1 MREMQARRARAKLD
15 RSALREETLGLRPV
29 TMRLVTI
36 AALFVVSASAIAEP
50 ASGSDTL
57 VVVLQKP
64 NGTRAT
70 HSQPIAADDCN
81 AMLQLFKTLHEQRQA
96 LTLDLGA
103 PAFGSA
109 EVFHKCER
117 RSRGWTW
124 QLADHRPGPA
134 AYRRAH
140 HQTAKLGARKS
151 FC

>member
-1 MREMQARRARAKLD
+1 
-15 RSALREETLGLRPV
+15 
-29 TMRLVTI
+29 MRLVTI

-96 LTLDLGA
+96 LTLNLGA

-109 EVFHKCER
+109 EVLDIYCIKANGEAVDWHGN
-117 RSRGWTW
+117 S
-124 QLADHRPGPA
+124 L
-134 AYRRAH
+134 
-140 HQTAKLGARKS
+140 TAEQVQQRTDELITKRQN
-151 FC
+151 